1 MNKITSEDKLIKECL
16 IKSRR
21 IALIGASVRQEL
33 AAHEVMKYL
42 LENDYKVF
50 PVNPKYKGGSI
61 LGQKVYADLLDI
73 PTSIDLVNVF
83 RPAAEAVTI
92 TQKAIQAKTTCV
104 WLQLAIENQDAKKI
118 AEENG
123 IVMIMNR
130 CTLIEHKK
138 CFK

>member
-16 IKSRR
+16 LKSRH

-33 AAHEVMKYL
+33 AAYEVMKYL

-50 PVNPKYKGGSI
+50 PVNPKYKGESI

-83 RPAAEAVTI
+83 RPAAEAIVI
-92 TQKAIQAKTTCV
+92 TQKAIEAKATYV

-123 IVMIMNR
+123 IIMIMNR

-138 CFK
+138 MF